1 MLCNQILNQ
10 ILIYIIFSLKCTNYI
25 LIIFCLFFVKMYWYF
40 NLCHWAQVK
49 SWTGHKLELAPF
61 YNKYQF
67 YQITGDLQFLCRH
80 CFIELCLRH
89 SILDTYI
96 TFYIGTLINLI
107 GAKNCGNLSYKCQ
120 LFFQIFS
127 IWRIIFGVFCVKMAI
142 SYRKTLC
149 TCTTLDWY
157 DFSPW
162 VVVNK
167 NSYLKIQILF

>member
-1 MLCNQILNQ
+1 MLCNQIPNQ
-10 ILIYIIFSLKCTNYI
+10 ILIYIIFSLKYTNYI
-25 LIIFCLFFVKMYWYF
+25 LIIFVSFFVKMYWYF

-67 YQITGDLQFLCRH
+67 YQITGDLQFLWR
-80 CFIELCLRH
+80 CFNKNSSCPLNFRYLYYFLH
-89 SILDTYI
+89 
-96 TFYIGTLINLI
+96 TLINLI
-107 GAKNCGNLSYKCQ
+107 EAKNCANLLDKCQ
-120 LFFQIFS
+120 LFFQVFS

-142 SYRKTLC
+142 SYWKTLSSR
-149 TCTTLDWY
+149 TTLDWY